1 MPEKD
6 NYTLCFEIKLWKRRL
21 ENTEG
26 INGERQQKVE
36 QYPLFMKQMPRV
48 QIQIIG
54 QVICYKEII
63 YVSHHFQINRIL
75 VLRSEVI

>member
-21 ENTEG
+21 ENMEG

-36 QYPLFMKQMPRV
+36 QYPLFMCLK
-48 QIQIIG
+48 IQY
-54 QVICYKEII
+54 C
-63 YVSHHFQINRIL
+63 
-75 VLRSEVI
+75 